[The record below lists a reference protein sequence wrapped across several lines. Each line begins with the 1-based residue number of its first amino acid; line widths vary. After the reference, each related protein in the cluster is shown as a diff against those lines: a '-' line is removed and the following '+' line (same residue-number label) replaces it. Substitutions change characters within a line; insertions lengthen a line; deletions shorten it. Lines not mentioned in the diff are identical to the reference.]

1 MELSGSISVDGYKP
15 SVGLEG
21 RVIVYLSTVELL
33 GAVLARLARGMA
45 ASAHFSVDRIREL
58 APVAETP
65 SAHAHAA
72 VAGTPLKL
80 SISATNRRLELA
92 MGPFRNGS
100 SVVLDT
106 DFGAL
111 VAELEVDRAGESETL
126 RVVVSEARS

>member
-1 MELSGSISVDGYKP
+1 
-15 SVGLEG
+15 
-21 RVIVYLSTVELL
+21 
-33 GAVLARLARGMA
+33 
-45 ASAHFSVDRIREL
+45 
-58 APVAETP
+58 
-65 SAHAHAA
+65 
-72 VAGTPLKL
+72 
-80 SISATNRRLELA
+80 